1 MMGRVQVS
9 GMDSADAVVV
19 VSGREEEESGMRERP
34 ESGGEVF
41 TTSVTILGSAKSC
54 RADLF

>member
-1 MMGRVQVS
+1 MGRVQVS